1 MAQKQQYDYI
11 IVGGGSA
18 GCVLANRLSADPD
31 NSVCVLEAGPR
42 DWNPF
47 IRMPL
52 GVIVLMWGKM
62 FNWGYHT
69 VAQKRLN
76 DREMFWPRG
85 KTLGGSS
92 SVNAQ
97 CYTRGNAWDY
107 DHWAELGN
115 RGWGY
120 SDLLPYFKQSE
131 NYEPGGKDVFHGQ
144 GGGYNITELRH
155 TNPLSHAFVAAAE
168 QAGYP
173 RNDDFNGET
182 EEGYGF
188 YNVAQKDGQRCSNAA
203 AFLHP
208 VEDRENL
215 TVITR
220 AHATRVLFEG
230 KRANG
235 VEYKKGRWGRIREI
249 AATREVILCGGAINS
264 PQLLLLSGVG
274 ATDELKRHGITQIHE
289 LPGVGQNL
297 QDHLDVSVICREKT
311 RHAVTLRPDWLL
323 LKAVPALFKYIFARK
338 GELVSNVAE
347 AGGFAKL
354 IPDDDLCSLQF
365 HFIPAI
371 EQDHGHN
378 LWNTF
383 KYYGVT
389 LRVCDL
395 RPHSRGHIGLH
406 SDKPTADALIEPNYL
421 AHEQDMENLVQAIK
435 AARRIF
441 SQPALEKHLGAEIEP
456 GEHLQS
462 DEQIRAYIRA
472 RAETI
477 YHPVGT
483 CKMGHDDMAVV
494 DDRLRVHGLE
504 GLRVIDA
511 SIMPTL
517 VGGNT
522 NAPTTAIAEKGA
534 QMVLEDQMPAAQEQ
548 AA

>member
-1 MAQKQQYDYI
+1 MAGQDAFDYI

-18 GCVLANRLSADPD
+18 GCVLANRLSADPK
-31 NSVCVLEAGPR
+31 NSVCLLEAGPR

-52 GVIVLMWGKM
+52 GVIALMWGKA

-69 VAQKRLN
+69 VAQTRLN
-76 DREMFWPRG
+76 NREMFWPRG

-120 SDLLPYFKQSE
+120 RDLLPYFKQSE
-131 NYEPGGKDVFHGQ
+131 NFEAGQPGEFHGQ
-144 GGGYNITELRH
+144 GGGYNIAKLRY
-155 TNPLSHAFVAAAE
+155 TNPLSHAFVDAAE

-173 RNDDFNGET
+173 RNDDFNGAT

-188 YNVAQKDGQRCSNAA
+188 YNVAQKNGQRCSNAD

-208 VEDRENL
+208 IAHRENL

-220 AHATRVLFEG
+220 ARATRVLIEA
-230 KRANG
+230 KRAVG
-235 VEYKKGRWGRIREI
+235 VEYNKGRWGRLRQIK
-249 AATREVILCGGAINS
+249 AKREVICCGGAINS

-274 ATDELKRHGITQIHE
+274 PADELKRHGIEQQHE
-289 LPGVGQNL
+289 LPGVGKNL
-297 QDHLDVSVICREKT
+297 QDHLDISVVCREKT

-323 LKAVPALFKYIFARK
+323 LKGLPGLFQYFFSRK
-338 GELVSNVAE
+338 GPLVSNVAE
-347 AGGFAKL
+347 SGGFAKL
-354 IPDDDLCSLQF
+354 NADDAYCSLQF
-365 HFIPAI
+365 HFIAAI

-383 KYYGVT
+383 KYHGVS
-389 LRVCDL
+389 LRICDL

-406 SDKPTADALIEPNYL
+406 SADPTADALIQPNYL

-435 AARRIF
+435 IGRDIF
-441 SQPALEKHLGAEIEP
+441 SQSALEKHIGAEIEP

-483 CKMGHDDMAVV
+483 CKMGHDDTAVV
-494 DDRLRVHGLE
+494 DDRLRVHGLQ

-534 QMVLEDQMPAAQEQ
+534 QMVLEDQLPAAHEQ

>member
-1 MAQKQQYDYI
+1 MSQSQEFDYV

-18 GCVLANRLSADPD
+18 GCVLANRLSADPT
-31 NSVCVLEAGPR
+31 NRVCLLEAGPR

-76 DREMFWPRG
+76 NREMFWPRG

-97 CYTRGNAWDY
+97 CYTRGNACDY

-120 SDLLPYFKQSE
+120 RDLLPHFKKSE
-131 NYEPGGKDVFHGQ
+131 NYEQGGAQEFHGQ
-144 GGGYNITELRH
+144 GGGYNVAQLRY
-155 TNPLSHAFVAAAE
+155 TNVLSHAFVAAAE

-188 YNVAQKDGQRCSNAA
+188 YNVAQKGGERCSNAT

-208 VEDRENL
+208 VADRENL
-215 TVITR
+215 TIITR
-220 AHATRVLFEG
+220 ARATQILFDG
-230 KRANG
+230 KRASG
-235 VEYKKGRWGRIREI
+235 VAYKKGRWGGNHEIR
-249 AATREVILCGGAINS
+249 ATREVILCGGAINS

-274 ATDELKRHGITQIHE
+274 AKAELQRHGITQVHE

-297 QDHLDVSVICREKT
+297 QDHLDVSVVCKEKT

-323 LKAVPALFKYIFARK
+323 FKAVPALFQYMFSRTGA
-338 GELVSNVAE
+338 LVSNVAE
-347 AGGFAKL
+347 AGGFAK
-354 IPDDDLCSLQF
+354 INSQDKACSLQY

-395 RPHSRGHIGLH
+395 RPHSRGYIGLH
-406 SDKPTADALIEPNYL
+406 SADPLTDALIEPNYL
-421 AHEQDMENLVQAIK
+421 DHEQDMENLVIGIK
-435 AARRIF
+435 KGREIF
-441 SQPALEKHLGAEIEP
+441 KQEALQPHLGKEIEP
-456 GEHLQS
+456 GEHLQD

-483 CKMGHDDMAVV
+483 CKMGHDDLAVV

-504 GLRVIDA
+504 NLRVIDA

-534 QMVLEDQMPAAQEQ
+534 QMILEDQAQTQHTQ